1 VKRRV
6 CEKIAQNVSQ
16 AILGHLQNGKKCPKK
31 SGYFCSFF
39 KKTGQSKKNRS
50 IGQSGH
56 PVRDRN
62 FDIANEQAK
71 QERKK

>member
-1 VKRRV
+1 M
-6 CEKIAQNVSQ
+6 EKSVQKNRATSV
-16 AILGHLQNGKKCPKK
+16 LFLKKLAKV
-31 SGYFCSFF
+31 
-39 KKTGQSKKNRS
+39 KKNRS